1 MIGQHMI
8 DTLESNQKKVFDF
21 HSYMQSPIDGQ
32 VNFTT
37 NQIAVRKWRKI
48 ITL

>member
-21 HSYMQSPIDGQ
+21 HSYMVVSY
-32 VNFTT
+32 
-37 NQIAVRKWRKI
+37 W
-48 ITL
+48 